1 MLNIHTNRSNKAEF
15 DPYGLYTF
23 SPASNLQHLLI
34 LRQQAREKYKF
45 SRLSLSTLNFIG
57 RQ

>member
-23 SPASNLQHLLI
+23 SPKIQFATSFDFK
-34 LRQQAREKYKF
+34 A
-45 SRLSLSTLNFIG
+45 TG
-57 RQ
+57 